1 MNKYSITDIVTQ
13 SFLNI
18 DFPAQYVATM
28 KTTGLENVGITDF
41 YNAFCKKNG
50 VSGCGDTNVVFTP
63 ATILGHLYIT
73 FLLPQQSLFNSLSE
87 NEIDTIAWGI
97 SITKGKDKTMKDI
110 ARRMRNAL
118 AHNHFSVSKS
128 MEFTFW
134 DAKPP
139 ANSIQDAEIIY
150 KFTFDGLMFKFL
162 AEWQKVIMPG
172 LTGQQG

>member
-1 MNKYSITDIVTQ
+1 MYSITDIVTQ
-13 SFLNI
+13 SFLSI

-28 KTTGLENVGITDF
+28 KTPGLENVGITDF
-41 YNAFCKKNG
+41 YNAFCKKNV
-50 VSGCGDTNVVFTP
+50 VSGCGNTNVVFTP
-63 ATILGHLYIT
+63 ATILGHLYTT
-73 FLLPQQSLFNSLSE
+73 FLLPQQSLFDSLPD

-97 SITKGKDKTMKDI
+97 KITKGECKTMKHI

-118 AHNHFSVSKS
+118 GHNHFYVSKA

-162 AEWQKVIMPG
+162 AEWKKIIMPG
-172 LTGQQG
+172 LTSQQD